1 MIAYAIIIAALLL
14 CLAVGTASVVL
25 LDQRDVAFRRFRSGK
40 ISAASRIASVSRGTH
55 GLPTTVASNNQ
66 SRALPPSPAVHAATF
81 TAPEMSDVG
90 LTGRCLCG
98 SFSLHRNLLSESAV
112 CTSCMRA
119 IRVAGSCHFFIAIG
133 SVHQFDA
140 AKSGRREATH
150 D

>member
-14 CLAVGTASVVL
+14 CLAVGTASIVL
-25 LDQRDVAFRRFRSGK
+25 LDQRDQQLRRFRSGK

-90 LTGRCLCG
+90 LLSSCLCG
-98 SFSLHRNLLSESAV
+98 ERGLWRGLLTADAV
-112 CTSCMRA
+112 CVRCARSWRA
-119 IRVAGSCHFFIAIG
+119 VGSRSYFVPLAML
-133 SVHQFDA
+133 SQFDA
-140 AKSGRREATH
+140 AKSGRKEATH